1 MAETRTLQQAVLG
14 EILPHVGR
22 RSAAMAGEAR
32 VSSGRRRGTSGGAVA
47 VMSWNA
53 LRVPQSVVKRVGTGG
68 CHSPKELRRQM
79 KYILRDEARVAA
91 WSNQIGIDRVFGERG
106 MENVIADWSASWC
119 GAPKRGHTDHII
131 LSFPKGTEAELAE
144 AISREWAQ
152 EVFGGDY
159 RDRYRYVAALHCN
172 TDHVHAHVLVD
183 KVGMEDGKFLS
194 ISRHSEI
201 SYDMM
206 RELHAQIA
214 GEHGLV
220 LNASSR
226 LSRGIMENAP
236 RDTDLQAA
244 RKEGR
249 EPVVAPLDPESRALR
264 EAEIRTHAEGYRQLA
279 QLAGMGLEADTP
291 PDGWMGRIAVGAE
304 LAATNLMK
312 GMPVKEGF
320 AEGVEI
326 PVAGADVIGRL
337 IAARETLQAEAD
349 TAWSAIQDMA
359 PGAEKVE
366 LEQLFVGQA
375 REMGT
380 LLGRDFLADHSSSV
394 SPERDPYSVQGIAR
408 LAARAAEEGNPL
420 VAEADAALGHFRA
433 ELARVL
439 APMEARLEEAGSSIE
454 EVAARFTAPHRSEAQ
469 LEASRPVDAQERS
482 DWLGLERD
490 LQARARDVFAGLHM
504 DRDLLADLARQDILD
519 AGQGSRLADIATL
532 DKLISDVRQDLRD
545 GDMDQLAAG
554 RIDPLMG
561 RIEDPGLRQAV
572 FSELKAIAAVDAGD
586 DIGGRDSEPA
596 ATYRTRIEA
605 FERAE
610 ERGRDR
616 DDTSGDYGL

>member
-152 EVFGGDY
+152 EVFGGGY

-264 EAEIRTHAEGYRQLA
+264 EAEIRRHAEGYRQLA

-291 PDGWMGRIAVGAE
+291 PDGWMGRIAEGAE

-320 AEGVEI
+320 AEGVDI
-326 PVAGADVIGRL
+326 PAAGADVIGRL

-366 LEQLFVGQA
+366 LEQLFAGQA

-394 SPERDPYSVQGIAR
+394 SPERDPYSVQGIAG

-554 RIDPLMG
+554 RIDPLMD

-586 DIGGRDSEPA
+586 DITGRDSEPA

>member
-32 VSSGRRRGTSGGAVA
+32 VSSVRRRGTSGGAVA

-79 KYILRDEARVAA
+79 KYILRDEAQVAA

-106 MENVIADWSASWC
+106 IENVIADWSASWC

-144 AISREWAQ
+144 AISREWTQ

-249 EPVVAPLDPESRALR
+249 EPVVAPLDPASRALR
-264 EAEIRTHAEGYRQLA
+264 EAEIRRHAEGYRQLA
-279 QLAGMGLEADTP
+279 QLAGMGLEADTL
-291 PDGWMGRIAVGAE
+291 PDGWMGRIAEGAE

-320 AEGVEI
+320 AEGVDI
-326 PVAGADVIGRL
+326 PAAGANVIGRL

-366 LEQLFVGQA
+366 LEQLFAGQA

-394 SPERDPYSVQGIAR
+394 SPERDPYRVQGIAG
-408 LAARAAEEGNPL
+408 LAARAGDEGNPL
-420 VAEADAALGHFRA
+420 VVEADAALGRFRA

-532 DKLISDVRQDLRD
+532 DKLVSDVRQDLRD

-554 RIDPLMG
+554 RIDPLMD

-586 DIGGRDSEPA
+586 DIAGRDSEPA
-596 ATYRTRIEA
+596 AIYRTRIEA

>member
-1 MAETRTLQQAVLG
+1 
-14 EILPHVGR
+14 
-22 RSAAMAGEAR
+22 
-32 VSSGRRRGTSGGAVA
+32 
-47 VMSWNA
+47 
-53 LRVPQSVVKRVGTGG
+53 
-68 CHSPKELRRQM
+68 M
-79 KYILRDEARVAA
+79 KYILRDEAQVAA

-366 LEQLFVGQA
+366 LEQLFAGQA

-394 SPERDPYSVQGIAR
+394 SPERDPYSVQGIAG
-408 LAARAAEEGNPL
+408 LAARAGDEGNPL

-439 APMEARLEEAGSSIE
+439 APMEARLEEAGSSVE

-469 LEASRPVDAQERS
+469 LEASRPVDAQERA

-554 RIDPLMG
+554 RIDPLMD

-586 DIGGRDSEPA
+586 DIAGRDSEPA
-596 ATYRTRIEA
+596 ATYRTRIET

>member
-1 MAETRTLQQAVLG
+1 MTETRTLQQVVLG

-32 VSSGRRRGTSGGAVA
+32 VLSVRRRGASGGAVA

-172 TDHVHAHVLVD
+172 TEHVHAHVLVD

-264 EAEIRTHAEGYRQLA
+264 EAEIRRHAEGYRQLA
-279 QLAGMGLEADTP
+279 QLAGMGLEANTP
-291 PDGWMGRIAVGAE
+291 PDGWMGRIAESAA
-304 LAATNLMK
+304 LAANNLRK

-320 AEGVEI
+320 VEGVDI
-326 PVAGADVIGRL
+326 PAAGADVVGRL

-366 LEQLFVGQA
+366 LEQLFAGQA

-394 SPERDPYSVQGIAR
+394 SSERDPYRVQGIAG

-420 VAEADAALGHFRA
+420 SAEADAALGHFRA

-439 APMEARLEEAGSSIE
+439 VPMEARLEEAGSSIE

-554 RIDPLMG
+554 RIDPLMD

-586 DIGGRDSEPA
+586 DIAGRDSEPT

-616 DDTSGDYGL
+616 DDAGRDYGL

>member
-1 MAETRTLQQAVLG
+1 MAETRTLQQVVLG

-32 VSSGRRRGTSGGAVA
+32 VSSGRRRGSTSGGAVA

-79 KYILRDEARVAA
+79 KYILRDEAQVAA

-106 MENVIADWSASWC
+106 IENVIADWSASWC

-249 EPVVAPLDPESRALR
+249 EPVVAPLDPESRTLR
-264 EAEIRTHAEGYRQLA
+264 EAEIRRHAEGYRQLA

-291 PDGWMGRIAVGAE
+291 PDGWMGRIAEGAE

-320 AEGVEI
+320 AEGVDI
-326 PVAGADVIGRL
+326 PAAGADVIGRL

-366 LEQLFVGQA
+366 LEQLFAGQA

-394 SPERDPYSVQGIAR
+394 SPERDPYSVQGIAGLR
-408 LAARAAEEGNPL
+408 KEVSSNLAAVRSLEGTRS
-420 VAEADAALGHFRA
+420 ALSI
-433 ELARVL
+433 
-439 APMEARLEEAGSSIE
+439 ARLGCGGKSSNASSMVTIRS
-454 EVAARFTAPHRSEAQ
+454 VSVTSVRSARAKVVLPVDVPPLIMMFNRSSMQSFMAARISPASVSAITRSAFACRS
-469 LEASRPVDAQERS
+469 ASRSINAPC
-482 DWLGLERD
+482 
-490 LQARARDVFAGLHM
+490 
-504 DRDLLADLARQDILD
+504 
-519 AGQGSRLADIATL
+519 SRPMSPKVSWSSL
-532 DKLISDVRQDLRD
+532 
-545 GDMDQLAAG
+545 
-554 RIDPLMG
+554 
-561 RIEDPGLRQAV
+561 
-572 FSELKAIAAVDAGD
+572 
-586 DIGGRDSEPA
+586 
-596 ATYRTRIEA
+596 
-605 FERAE
+605 
-610 ERGRDR
+610 
-616 DDTSGDYGL
+616 

>member
-79 KYILRDEARVAA
+79 KYILRDEAQVAA

-366 LEQLFVGQA
+366 LEQLFAGQA

-394 SPERDPYSVQGIAR
+394 SPERDPYSVQGIAG
-408 LAARAAEEGNPL
+408 LAARAGDEGNPL

-439 APMEARLEEAGSSIE
+439 APMEARLEEAGSSVE

-469 LEASRPVDAQERS
+469 LEASRPVDAQERA

-554 RIDPLMG
+554 RIDPLMD

-586 DIGGRDSEPA
+586 DIAGRDSEPA
-596 ATYRTRIEA
+596 ATYRTRIET

>member
-1 MAETRTLQQAVLG
+1 
-14 EILPHVGR
+14 
-22 RSAAMAGEAR
+22 
-32 VSSGRRRGTSGGAVA
+32 
-47 VMSWNA
+47 
-53 LRVPQSVVKRVGTGG
+53 
-68 CHSPKELRRQM
+68 
-79 KYILRDEARVAA
+79 
-91 WSNQIGIDRVFGERG
+91 
-106 MENVIADWSASWC
+106 
-119 GAPKRGHTDHII
+119 
-131 LSFPKGTEAELAE
+131 
-144 AISREWAQ
+144 
-152 EVFGGDY
+152 
-159 RDRYRYVAALHCN
+159 
-172 TDHVHAHVLVD
+172 
-183 KVGMEDGKFLS
+183 MEDGKFLS

-249 EPVVAPLDPESRALR
+249 EPVVAPLDPASRVLR
-264 EAEIRTHAEGYRQLA
+264 EAEMRRHAEGYRQLA

-291 PDGWMGRIAVGAE
+291 PNGWMGRIAESAE

-320 AEGVEI
+320 AEGVDI
-326 PVAGADVIGRL
+326 PAAGADVIGRL

-366 LEQLFVGQA
+366 LEQLFAGKA
-375 REMGT
+375 REMGR

-394 SPERDPYSVQGIAR
+394 SPERDPYRVQGIAG

-420 VAEADAALGHFRA
+420 VVEADAALGRFRA

-439 APMEARLEEAGSSIE
+439 APMEARFEEAGSSIE

-554 RIDPLMG
+554 RIDPLMD

-586 DIGGRDSEPA
+586 DITGRDSEPA

>member
-1 MAETRTLQQAVLG
+1 
-14 EILPHVGR
+14 
-22 RSAAMAGEAR
+22 
-32 VSSGRRRGTSGGAVA
+32 
-47 VMSWNA
+47 
-53 LRVPQSVVKRVGTGG
+53 
-68 CHSPKELRRQM
+68 M

-264 EAEIRTHAEGYRQLA
+264 EAEIRRHAEGYRQLA

-291 PDGWMGRIAVGAE
+291 PDGWMGRIAEGAE

-320 AEGVEI
+320 AEGVDI
-326 PVAGADVIGRL
+326 PAAGADVIGRL

-366 LEQLFVGQA
+366 LEQLFAGQA

-394 SPERDPYSVQGIAR
+394 SPERDPYRVQGIAG

-420 VAEADAALGHFRA
+420 VAEADAALGRFRA

-439 APMEARLEEAGSSIE
+439 APMEAQFEEAGSSIE

-554 RIDPLMG
+554 RIDPLMD

-586 DIGGRDSEPA
+586 DIAGRDSEPA

>member
-1 MAETRTLQQAVLG
+1 
-14 EILPHVGR
+14 
-22 RSAAMAGEAR
+22 
-32 VSSGRRRGTSGGAVA
+32 
-47 VMSWNA
+47 
-53 LRVPQSVVKRVGTGG
+53 
-68 CHSPKELRRQM
+68 
-79 KYILRDEARVAA
+79 
-91 WSNQIGIDRVFGERG
+91 
-106 MENVIADWSASWC
+106 
-119 GAPKRGHTDHII
+119 
-131 LSFPKGTEAELAE
+131 LAE

-172 TDHVHAHVLVD
+172 TEHVHAHVLVD

-264 EAEIRTHAEGYRQLA
+264 EAEIRRHAEGYRQLA
-279 QLAGMGLEADTP
+279 QLAGMGLEANTP
-291 PDGWMGRIAVGAE
+291 PDGWMGRIAESAA
-304 LAATNLMK
+304 LAANNLRK

-320 AEGVEI
+320 VEGVDI
-326 PVAGADVIGRL
+326 PAAGADVVGRL

-366 LEQLFVGQA
+366 LEQLFAGQA

-394 SPERDPYSVQGIAR
+394 SSERDPYRVQGIAG

-420 VAEADAALGHFRA
+420 SAEADAALGHFRA

-554 RIDPLMG
+554 RIDPLMD

-572 FSELKAIAAVDAGD
+572 FSELKAIAAVDADD
-586 DIGGRDSEPA
+586 DIAGRDSEPA

>member
-1 MAETRTLQQAVLG
+1 MAETRTLQQVVLG

-32 VSSGRRRGTSGGAVA
+32 VSSGRRRGSSGGAVTVIA
-47 VMSWNA
+47 WNA
-53 LRVPQSVVKRVGTGG
+53 LRVPQSVVKRVGAGG

-106 MENVIADWSASWC
+106 MESVIADWSASWC

-244 RKEGR
+244 RKEER
-249 EPVVAPLDPESRALR
+249 EPVVAPLDPASRALR
-264 EAEIRTHAEGYRQLA
+264 EAEMRGYAEGYRQLA
-279 QLAGMGLEADTP
+279 QLAGMSVGADVSP
-291 PDGWMGRIAVGAE
+291 NAWLGRIAEGAQH
-304 LAATNLMK
+304 AANNLMK
-312 GMPVKEGF
+312 GLPVKEGF
-320 AEGVEI
+320 AEGADI

-366 LEQLFVGQA
+366 LERLFAGQA

-380 LLGRDFLADHSSSV
+380 LLGRDFLADYYSPV
-394 SPERDPYSVQGIAR
+394 SPERDPYSVQGIVG
-408 LAARAAEEGNPL
+408 LAARAGEEGNPL
-420 VAEADAALGHFRA
+420 SAEAGAALGSFRA
-433 ELARVL
+433 ELSRAL

-454 EVAARFTAPHRSEAQ
+454 EVAARFIAPHRSEAQ
-469 LEASRPVDAQERS
+469 LEASRPVDAQERA
-482 DWLGLERD
+482 DWLGMERD
-490 LQARARDVFAGLHM
+490 LQARARDVFAGLRM

-532 DKLISDVRQDLRD
+532 DKLISEVRQDLRD

-554 RIDPLMG
+554 RIDPLMD

-586 DIGGRDSEPA
+586 DIAGRDSEPA

-616 DDTSGDYGL
+616 DDAGRDYGL

>member
-1 MAETRTLQQAVLG
+1 
-14 EILPHVGR
+14 
-22 RSAAMAGEAR
+22 
-32 VSSGRRRGTSGGAVA
+32 
-47 VMSWNA
+47 
-53 LRVPQSVVKRVGTGG
+53 
-68 CHSPKELRRQM
+68 
-79 KYILRDEARVAA
+79 
-91 WSNQIGIDRVFGERG
+91 
-106 MENVIADWSASWC
+106 
-119 GAPKRGHTDHII
+119 
-131 LSFPKGTEAELAE
+131 
-144 AISREWAQ
+144 
-152 EVFGGDY
+152 
-159 RDRYRYVAALHCN
+159 
-172 TDHVHAHVLVD
+172 
-183 KVGMEDGKFLS
+183 
-194 ISRHSEI
+194 
-201 SYDMM
+201 MM

-264 EAEIRTHAEGYRQLA
+264 EAEIRRHAEGYRQLA

-291 PDGWMGRIAVGAE
+291 PDGWMGRIAEGAE

-320 AEGVEI
+320 AEGVDI
-326 PVAGADVIGRL
+326 PAAGADVIGHL

-366 LEQLFVGQA
+366 LEQLFAGKA
-375 REMGT
+375 REMGR

-394 SPERDPYSVQGIAR
+394 SPERDPYRVQGIAG

-420 VAEADAALGHFRA
+420 VAEADAALGRFRA

-439 APMEARLEEAGSSIE
+439 APMESRLEEAGSSVE

-519 AGQGSRLADIATL
+519 AGQGSRLADITTL

-554 RIDPLMG
+554 RIDPLMD

-586 DIGGRDSEPA
+586 DIAGRDSEPA
-596 ATYRTRIEA
+596 AIYRTRIEA

>member
-32 VSSGRRRGTSGGAVA
+32 VSPGRRRGTSGGAVA
-47 VMSWNA
+47 AMSWNA

-91 WSNQIGIDRVFGERG
+91 WSNQIGIDRAFGERG

-264 EAEIRTHAEGYRQLA
+264 EAEIRRHAEGYRQLA
-279 QLAGMGLEADTP
+279 QLAVMRLEANTP
-291 PDGWMGRIAVGAE
+291 PDGWMGRIAESAE

-320 AEGVEI
+320 AEGVDI
-326 PVAGADVIGRL
+326 PAAGADVIGRL

-366 LEQLFVGQA
+366 LEQLFAGQA

-394 SPERDPYSVQGIAR
+394 SPERDPYRVQGIAG

-420 VAEADAALGHFRA
+420 VAEADAALGQFRA

-554 RIDPLMG
+554 RIDPLMD

-586 DIGGRDSEPA
+586 DITGRDSEPA

>member
-1 MAETRTLQQAVLG
+1 
-14 EILPHVGR
+14 
-22 RSAAMAGEAR
+22 
-32 VSSGRRRGTSGGAVA
+32 
-47 VMSWNA
+47 
-53 LRVPQSVVKRVGTGG
+53 
-68 CHSPKELRRQM
+68 
-79 KYILRDEARVAA
+79 
-91 WSNQIGIDRVFGERG
+91 
-106 MENVIADWSASWC
+106 
-119 GAPKRGHTDHII
+119 
-131 LSFPKGTEAELAE
+131 
-144 AISREWAQ
+144 
-152 EVFGGDY
+152 
-159 RDRYRYVAALHCN
+159 
-172 TDHVHAHVLVD
+172 
-183 KVGMEDGKFLS
+183 MEDGKFLS

-249 EPVVAPLDPESRALR
+249 EPVVAPLEPESRALR
-264 EAEIRTHAEGYRQLA
+264 EVEIRRHAEGYRQLA
-279 QLAGMGLEADTP
+279 QLAGLSLEIAAP
-291 PDGWMGRIAVGAE
+291 PGGWMGRIAQGAE
-304 LAATNLMK
+304 LAANNLMK
-312 GMPVKEGF
+312 GLPVKEGF
-320 AEGVEI
+320 AEGADI

-337 IAARETLQAEAD
+337 IAARETLRAEAD

-366 LEQLFVGQA
+366 LEQLFAGQA
-375 REMGT
+375 RELGT
-380 LLGRDFLADHSSSV
+380 LLGRDFLADHSSPV
-394 SPERDPYSVQGIAR
+394 SPERDPYSVQGIAG
-408 LAARAAEEGNPL
+408 LAARAGEEGNPL
-420 VAEADAALGHFRA
+420 AAEAGAALESFRA
-433 ELARVL
+433 ELSRVL
-439 APMEARLEEAGSSIE
+439 APMETRLEEAGSSIE

-482 DWLGLERD
+482 DWLGLESD
-490 LQARARDVFAGLHM
+490 LQARARDVFAELHM

-532 DKLISDVRQDLRD
+532 DKLISDVWQDLRA

-554 RIDPLMG
+554 RIDPLMD

-572 FSELKAIAAVDAGD
+572 FSELKGIAAVDAGD
-586 DIGGRDSEPA
+586 DIAGRDSEPA

-605 FERAE
+605 FERAG

-616 DDTSGDYGL
+616 DDADHDYGL

>member
-1 MAETRTLQQAVLG
+1 
-14 EILPHVGR
+14 
-22 RSAAMAGEAR
+22 
-32 VSSGRRRGTSGGAVA
+32 
-47 VMSWNA
+47 
-53 LRVPQSVVKRVGTGG
+53 
-68 CHSPKELRRQM
+68 M

-249 EPVVAPLDPESRALR
+249 EPVVAPLDPESSALR
-264 EAEIRTHAEGYRQLA
+264 EAEIRRHAEGYRQLA

-291 PDGWMGRIAVGAE
+291 PDGWMGRIAEGAE

-320 AEGVEI
+320 AEGVDI
-326 PVAGADVIGRL
+326 PAAGADVIGRL

-366 LEQLFVGQA
+366 LEQLFAGQA
-375 REMGT
+375 REMGR

-394 SPERDPYSVQGIAR
+394 SPERDPYRVQGIAG

-420 VAEADAALGHFRA
+420 VAEADAALGRFRA

-439 APMEARLEEAGSSIE
+439 APMEARFEEAGSSIE

-554 RIDPLMG
+554 RIDPLMD

-586 DIGGRDSEPA
+586 DITGRDSEPA

>member
-32 VSSGRRRGTSGGAVA
+32 VSSGRRRGASGGAVA

-68 CHSPKELRRQM
+68 CHLPKELRRQM

-249 EPVVAPLDPESRALR
+249 EPVVAPLDPESRVLR
-264 EAEIRTHAEGYRQLA
+264 EAEIRRHAEGYRQLA
-279 QLAGMGLEADTP
+279 QLAGMGLEADTS
-291 PDGWMGRIAVGAE
+291 PDGWIGRIAESAA
-304 LAATNLMK
+304 LAAKNLMK

-320 AEGVEI
+320 VEGVDI
-326 PVAGADVIGRL
+326 PAAGADVIGRL

-366 LEQLFVGQA
+366 LEQLFAGQA

-380 LLGRDFLADHSSSV
+380 LLGRDFLADHSSPV
-394 SPERDPYSVQGIAR
+394 SPERDPYSVQGIAG
-408 LAARAAEEGNPL
+408 LAARAGDEGSPL
-420 VAEADAALGHFRA
+420 VAEADAALGRFRA

-469 LEASRPVDAQERS
+469 LEASRPVDEQERS

-545 GDMDQLAAG
+545 GDMDQLATG
-554 RIDPLMG
+554 RIDPLMD

-572 FSELKAIAAVDAGD
+572 FSELKAIAAVDADD
-586 DIGGRDSEPA
+586 DIAGRDSEPA

>member
-1 MAETRTLQQAVLG
+1 
-14 EILPHVGR
+14 
-22 RSAAMAGEAR
+22 
-32 VSSGRRRGTSGGAVA
+32 
-47 VMSWNA
+47 
-53 LRVPQSVVKRVGTGG
+53 
-68 CHSPKELRRQM
+68 M

-91 WSNQIGIDRVFGERG
+91 WSNQIGIDRAFGERG

-206 RELHAQIA
+206 RELQAQIA

-264 EAEIRTHAEGYRQLA
+264 EAEIRRHAEGYRQLA
-279 QLAGMGLEADTP
+279 QLAGMRLEADTP
-291 PDGWMGRIAVGAE
+291 PDGWMGRIAEGAE

-320 AEGVEI
+320 AEGVDI
-326 PVAGADVIGRL
+326 PAAGADVIGRL

-366 LEQLFVGQA
+366 LEQLFAGQA
-375 REMGT
+375 REIGT
-380 LLGRDFLADHSSSV
+380 LLGRDFLAEHSSSV
-394 SPERDPYSVQGIAR
+394 SPERDPYRVQGIAG
-408 LAARAAEEGNPL
+408 LVARAAEEGNPL
-420 VAEADAALGHFRA
+420 VAEADVALGRFRA

-454 EVAARFTAPHRSEAQ
+454 EVVARFTAPHRSEAQ
-469 LEASRPVDAQERS
+469 LEASRPVDARERS
-482 DWLGLERD
+482 D
-490 LQARARDVFAGLHM
+490 
-504 DRDLLADLARQDILD
+504 
-519 AGQGSRLADIATL
+519 
-532 DKLISDVRQDLRD
+532 
-545 GDMDQLAAG
+545 
-554 RIDPLMG
+554 
-561 RIEDPGLRQAV
+561 
-572 FSELKAIAAVDAGD
+572 
-586 DIGGRDSEPA
+586 
-596 ATYRTRIEA
+596 
-605 FERAE
+605 
-610 ERGRDR
+610 
-616 DDTSGDYGL
+616 